1 MRAKDL
7 MRAKAKR
14 YFTSLSIL
22 AALSRIAASENN
34 MLKETTVRSRG

>member
-1 MRAKDL
+1 
-7 MRAKAKR
+7 MRAKAER

-34 MLKETTVRSRG
+34 ILNETNVRSHG